1 MVTQIKQKMRDN
13 LAVILL
19 ILAVCALNVADIFFK
34 EQVSGAGELL
44 PIILIAGI
52 LLLSALSSALAKGT
66 IFPSFLV
73 ALFAGVSLHYALQ
86 PIVQST
92 HILNTVVTISAVY
105 ILFSGGL
112 EISFA
117 SFKKILL
124 PTLLLSF
131 VGLGL
136 STFLL
141 PAGLLALSGYFDL
154 GISVTVAL
162 LLGAILASTDPAA
175 IIPVIKELRFKKQ
188 EIKDIVISES
198 ALTDVTGTL
207 VTFAFLFYLGTHS
220 VFHTIGDGLR
230 ALNSTTSAFF
240 LMKEIVIGIIAGC
253 IGFIMLHSYL
263 QRRRKVSEHCSDV
276 PLFIAAP
283 LVAFGIAA
291 LFHGSGYLASFVAGL
306 LILTHEHV
314 HKTETFFV
322 SMTDGIAKP
331 LVFILLGAMVD
342 VSTLLAYI
350 LPGILAGLLFILIV
364 RPLSVFISLY
374 PWKKKLGLSSRDLWF
389 ISAVRETGVIPAV
402 LLLQTMNIPSLGLG
416 PAFLSIGMWVII
428 MTLIVL
434 PPITPWIARRL
445 GVAEG
450 SN

>member
-1 MVTQIKQKMRDN
+1 MVKIIKQKMQDN

-19 ILAVCALNVADIFFK
+19 IVAVIALNIADMAFS
-34 EQVSGAGELL
+34 EQVGGAGDVM

-52 LLLSALSSALAKGT
+52 LLLSALSSTLAKGT

-73 ALFAGVSLHYALQ
+73 ALFAGMSLHDALQ

-92 HILNTVVTISAVY
+92 AILNTVVTISAVY

-124 PTLLLSF
+124 PTVLLSF
-131 VGLGL
+131 IGLGI

-141 PAGLLALSGYFDL
+141 PAGLIILDGYLGL

-175 IIPVIKELRFKKQ
+175 IIPVIKELTFKKK

-207 VTFAFLFYLGTHS
+207 VTFAFLFYLSTGG
-220 VFHTIGDGLR
+220 VFNSIADGFT

-240 LMKEIVIGIIAGC
+240 LMKEIIIGILAGC
-253 IGFIMLHSYL
+253 VGYIMLHAYL
-263 QRRRKVSEHCSDV
+263 LRRKKVSEQCSDV

-283 LVAFGIAA
+283 LVAFGLAA

-314 HKTETFFV
+314 HKTESFFV

-342 VSTLLAYI
+342 VSTLMAYI
-350 LPGILAGLLFILIV
+350 VPGLLAGLVFIFVV
-364 RPLSVFISLY
+364 RPLSVFASLY
-374 PWKKKLGLSSRDLWF
+374 PWRKKMGLQSRDLWF
-389 ISAVRETGVIPAV
+389 ISFVRETGVIPAV
-402 LLLQTMNIPSLGLG
+402 LLLQTMNVAGLNLG
-416 PAFLSIGMWVII
+416 PEFLSIGMWVII
-428 MTLIVL
+428 MTLVIL
-434 PPITPWIARRL
+434 PPLTPWVARRL
-445 GVAEG
+445 GVTT
-450 SN
+450 N